1 MSEGRTWLEMRSF
14 EAKRGSLMHE
24 SGVTQVMVFC
34 IAFTH
39 PDTDDVLG
47 VEFVF
52 DLEQADEIV
61 DAIQQAVTA

>member
-1 MSEGRTWLEMRSF
+1 MSGGRTWLEMRSF

-39 PDTDDVLG
+39 PETDDVLG

-52 DLEQADEIV
+52 DLEQVDEIV
-61 DAIQQAVTA
+61 DTIEQAAAA

>member
-14 EAKRGSLMHE
+14 EAKRGAMMHE

-34 IAFTH
+34 IGFTH
-39 PDTDDVLG
+39 PETDDVLG

-52 DLEQADEIV
+52 DLEQVDEIV
-61 DAIQQAVTA
+61 DTIEQAAAA